1 MIIDK
6 DCYSYAEFYPKIGGK
21 YVTIIYEKVYF
32 LEDKLSVL
40 PYTLNDQEDLYQKY
54 LKEIKILDKEASKL
68 KQRLTFELEY
78 TERVYV
84 TRNNIYLY
92 ELEDI
97 IN

>member
-1 MIIDK
+1 MIMDK

-21 YVTIIYEKVYF
+21 YVTIIHGKVYF
-32 LEDKLSVL
+32 LTDKLSVL

-68 KQRLTFELEY
+68 KQSFTFELEY